1 MIEAIGA
8 IIAILGLWLFLC
20 DKQNEFAMPLLVV
33 GAVCLGISAAIAQH
47 VHPDETI
54 TDPKVAKFYETW
66 TRPPQRSVSCC
77 NMKDCYAAQIRRGPN
92 GLEYLH
98 KWSGSWA
105 KLPSHLIEHN
115 QADPRESPNTEN
127 HVCASELYPD
137 IVYCAVLSAGI

>member
-1 MIEAIGA
+1 MTAEDKMSR
-8 IIAILGLWLFLC
+8 AILIFICGC
-20 DKQNEFAMPLLVV
+20 V
-33 GAVCLGISAAIAQH
+33 AAIVAFFVALIWIIGLFVGSAQAQH
-47 VHPDETI
+47 HHPDETI

-66 TRPPQRSVSCC
+66 TRPPNRQISCC
-77 NMKDCYAAQIRRGPN
+77 NKKDCYAAQVRKGPN

-127 HVCASELYPD
+127 HVCANEMFPD
-137 IVYCAVLSAGI
+137 IVYCAVLGTAS